1 MITSDILDRFHASPI
16 SGIFATVQRLRR
28 DGRELLDFSL
38 GEPDFDT
45 PLHVRQAAKAAIDR
59 GETRYTPTDG
69 GMDLKESVRR
79 KFRGEN
85 GLDYPLTQIVA
96 GMGAKPLLA
105 AAVQAILSPGDE
117 AILAT
122 PCWPSHVGMVELA
135 RGRAVKLAT
144 GIDTGFKMTAEQL
157 DRAIGPRT
165 RLVILCS
172 PSNPTGAVYEE
183 AELRALAQ
191 VLLPHPRIAIV
202 SDDLYEHIRF
212 DGRPFNTIAAVE
224 PRLFDRTLT
233 VNGLSKAYAMTGWRV
248 GFAGGPS
255 AWVNAIRQIYSH
267 SSGGLCS
274 ISQAAAIAALDGPK
288 DFLADRS
295 ARYQIRRDLALQGLA
310 AAPGLRTAKP
320 EGAFYL
326 MPECAGLIG
335 MRRPTGETIGS
346 SSDFASYLL
355 EDWNVVIVPGPGFEC
370 DPYFRLSIATSE
382 ATLTRGMRLITEA
395 CAALIE
401 KGKQAWQSPSRISSA
416 A

>member
-1 MITSDILDRFHASPI
+1 MITSDILGRFRASPI
-16 SGIFATVQRLRR
+16 SGIFATVQRLRHE
-28 DGRELLDFSL
+28 GRELLDLSV

-45 PLHVRQAAKAAIDR
+45 PPHIREAGKIAIDR
-59 GETRYTPTDG
+59 GETRYTPIDG
-69 GMDLKESVRR
+69 GIDLKESVRR
-79 KFRGEN
+79 KFRVEN
-85 GLDYPLTQIVA
+85 GLDYPLAQIVA
-96 GMGAKPLLA
+96 GIGAKPLLA

-117 AILAT
+117 AILST
-122 PCWPSHVGMVELA
+122 PCWPSHLGMIELA
-135 RGRAVKLAT
+135 RGRGVKLAT

-157 DRAIGPRT
+157 NRAVGPRT

-172 PSNPTGAVYEE
+172 PANPTGAVYDE

-191 VLLPHPRIAIV
+191 VLLAHPGVAIL
-202 SDDLYEHIRF
+202 SDDLYEHILF
-212 DGRPFNTIAAVE
+212 DGRRFHTIAAVE

-233 VNGLSKAYAMTGWRV
+233 VNGLSKAYAMTGWRI
-248 GFAGGPS
+248 GFAGGPPE
-255 AWVNAIRQIYSH
+255 WVDAIRQIYSQ

-288 DFLADRS
+288 EFLADRS

-310 AAPGLRTAKP
+310 AAPGLRTARP

-335 MRRPTGETIGS
+335 TRRPNGETIGS
-346 SSDFASYLL
+346 SSDFACYLL
-355 EDWNVVIVPGPGFEC
+355 EDWNVVVVPGPGFEC

-382 ATLTRGMRLITEA
+382 ATLTRGMRLIAKA

-401 KGKQAWQSPSRISSA
+401 KGGEAWQSPSRISSA